1 MSRRNFPI
9 LVLEDRDVFRN
20 RVISVASELGKVWET
35 KDAQEAL
42 ELMTVQPFRLLMLD
56 WHLMKYDLPAFG
68 RLIDSL
74 HPGAIR
80 LALFHTPQLP
90 QVLSAMKWGMMDALW
105 DAQGGQEIQKT
116 IIEALARQKKD
127 GHSSNTVTQL
137 AETLVDR
144 AVDHKMSLF
153 HARKDFSKA
162 FLTQLLN
169 QKGVQRN
176 QLADVMK
183 VSSRTLQRYL
193 SN

>member
-1 MSRRNFPI
+1 MPRKNFPTLI
-9 LVLEDRDVFRN
+9 LEDRNGFRDQ
-20 RVISVASELGKVWET
+20 VGLVASELGKVWET

-42 ELMTVQPFRLLMLD
+42 ELLTVQPFRLLLLD

-74 HPGAIR
+74 QPGAIR

-105 DAQGGQEIQKT
+105 DAQGVPEIRKT
-116 IIEALARQKKD
+116 IAEALARQKKD
-127 GHSSNTVTQL
+127 AHGTNTVTQL

-144 AVDHKMSLF
+144 AVGHKMSLF
-153 HARKDFSKA
+153 KARKDFSKA
-162 FLTQLLN
+162 FLTQMLN
-169 QKGVQRN
+169 RKGVQRN